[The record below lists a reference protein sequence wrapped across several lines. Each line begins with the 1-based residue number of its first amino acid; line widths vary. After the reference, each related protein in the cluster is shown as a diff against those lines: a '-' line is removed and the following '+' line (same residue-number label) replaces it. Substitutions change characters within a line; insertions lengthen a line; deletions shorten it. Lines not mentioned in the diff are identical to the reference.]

1 MTQAKMPEPL
11 FWFRPRSDGGYE
23 GPLHDAI
30 IGEVRKQSGAWIP
43 FFSASQM
50 EAYAAAKAQEALE
63 AAAAICDADAL
74 EYQKH
79 VDSGAGRAAALRC
92 LCVAEGLGDA
102 IRGLIPTDPAPS
114 RRDTSQGV
122 LAAPSTPSKTAT
134 QR

>member
-1 MTQAKMPEPL
+1 MSKVTMPEPAAIAVSVTGSPL
-11 FWFRPRSDGGYE
+11 YGYT
-23 GPLHDAI
+23 
-30 IGEVRKQSGAWIP
+30 EVH
-43 FFSASQM
+43 M

-63 AAAAICDADAL
+63 VAAAICDADAL

-79 VDSGAGRAAALRC
+79 VDSGAGRAVALRC